1 MGPGWHDRQLEKKRT
16 IRYLKCICPS
26 CEEIAQNYRK
36 RSSNSW
42 WRHKL
47 SISPLYSD
55 YAIYLTSP
63 PSLLPSS
70 STECI
75 FRNGLQAN
83 WAKRGF
89 TKMYLVLLVSPA
101 SQGYA
106 SLISTVGAS
115 RNRLWS
121 SRGQRMGFHFLPA
134 MSTSMAW
141 WGAVH
146 TIDDHSKRGVRVC

>member
-26 CEEIAQNYRK
+26 CEEIAQKYRK

-115 RNRLWS
+115 RNWGYEVLEGREWVSPYTCLVYFHGLVRSGTHNWWS
-121 SRGQRMGFHFLPA
+121 
-134 MSTSMAW
+134 
-141 WGAVH
+141 
-146 TIDDHSKRGVRVC
+146 